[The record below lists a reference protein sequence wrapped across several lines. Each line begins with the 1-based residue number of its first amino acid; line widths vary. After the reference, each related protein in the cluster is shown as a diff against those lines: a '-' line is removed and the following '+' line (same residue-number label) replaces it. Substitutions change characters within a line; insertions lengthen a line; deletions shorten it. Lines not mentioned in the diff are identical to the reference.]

1 MTNYL
6 SGDFGIRE
14 TGVVGG
20 GGGRNNSVK
29 INMNIDRDCSPKT
42 AGPTKAPTLLQT
54 FRPTTSAPTTKTST
68 PTSIPYATKN
78 PSRYPTTIPTSARP
92 TIVQT
97 SKPSASPATT
107 ANPTNTDIVKD
118 CEFVHSESQLPLTV
132 KSTNVINAMNMKCM
146 QIVVTNLYDSV
157 GDIRG
162 VFFNLNSGFDESKI
176 GSISIKI
183 RSWIEN
189 GSYASVDRSGSATA
203 YQCKSAPAVEFSQLH
218 GDVNMNGDSGGS
230 YTCAVEVSSRENF
243 GRSWRR
249 TLSSHFFRQQPTLI
263 INSSI
268 TGWNTGDGK

>member
-1 MTNYL
+1 M
-6 SGDFGIRE
+6 
-14 TGVVGG
+14 
-20 GGGRNNSVK
+20 NNLKSPTPHEY
-29 INMNIDRDCSPKT
+29 ISPKT
-42 AGPTKAPTLLQT
+42 APSTK
-54 FRPTTSAPTTKTST
+54 APTTKTST
-68 PTSIPYATKN
+68 PTSIPYATKI
-78 PSRYPTTIPTSARP
+78 PSQSPTTIPTSARP
-92 TIVQT
+92 TIVPT

-132 KSTNVINAMNMKCM
+132 KSSNVINAMNMKCM
-146 QIVVTNLYDSV
+146 QIVVTNQYDSV

-189 GSYASVDRSGSATA
+189 GSYATVDRSGSATA
-203 YQCKSAPAVEFSQLH
+203 SQCKSAPGVEFSQLH

-230 YTCAVEVSSRENF
+230 YTCAVEVSNRENF

-249 TLSSHFFRQQPTLI
+249 TL
-263 INSSI
+263 NSPSFV
-268 TGWNTGDGK
+268 NVNHPL